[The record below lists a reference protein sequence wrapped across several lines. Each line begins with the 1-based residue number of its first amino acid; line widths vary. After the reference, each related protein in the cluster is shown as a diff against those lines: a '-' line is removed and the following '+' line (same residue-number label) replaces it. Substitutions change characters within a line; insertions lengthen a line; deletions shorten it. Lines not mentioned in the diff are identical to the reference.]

1 VTETVQLDRE
11 IFQTKGANGLTVL
24 SERVATVR
32 SAAVGVWIRTA
43 SVHESRSKMG
53 VSHLLEH
60 MVFKGTERRSAQE
73 LALALESRG
82 GSLDAYTSRDTTA
95 FHARVLDADLPR
107 ALDVLTDLVRHPIL
121 RESDLELERNVVLE
135 EINVVEDTP
144 DDQVFDLSSGLLWPS
159 HPYGYSILGTRESV
173 SSLSTTDL
181 KLLHEQAY
189 FPGNCVIAAAGN
201 IEHARLLGELEQQGW
216 FDGQPGDPLPV
227 APKAAPAPPA
237 ARGADLRHPRD
248 SAQTHIVF
256 ATDAVRYADPRR
268 YAVLVLANVFGG
280 GMSSRLFQ
288 RIREELGL
296 AYAVYAFSSLYRDVG
311 VVGVYVGTQPKTAE
325 QAAAAIREEYAK
337 LAREGLKDAAL
348 AEAKQQTQGQLV
360 LSLESPSARM
370 YRLAGFP
377 VYGARYQ
384 SVDQT
389 LATVASLTPEEILA
403 VAQEF
408 FDPQRQTA
416 VWLGPA
422 DRS

>member
-1 VTETVQLDRE
+1 MTETVQLDRE
-11 IFQTKGANGLTVL
+11 IFQTQSANGLTVL
-24 SERVATVR
+24 SERVTAVR
-32 SAAVGVWIRTA
+32 SAAVGVWVRTA

-60 MVFKGTERRSAQE
+60 MVFKGTERRSAQQI
-73 LALALESRG
+73 ALALESRG

-95 FHARVLDADLPR
+95 FHARVLDADLPL

-121 RESDLELERNVVLE
+121 RDTDLELERNVVLE

-144 DDQVFDLSSGLLWPS
+144 DDQVFDLSSGLLWPT

-173 SSLSTTDL
+173 GALSTADL
-181 KLLHEQAY
+181 KQLHEQAY

-201 IEHARLLGELEQQGW
+201 IEHARLLEELDRQGW
-216 FDGQPGDPLPV
+216 LDRPAGNG
-227 APKAAPAPPA
+227 APHAPAAAPVPPA
-237 ARGADLRHPRD
+237 VRGLDARHPRD

-256 ATDAVRYADPRR
+256 ATDAVPYADPRR
-268 YAVLVLANVFGG
+268 YGVLVLANVFGG

-311 VVGVYVGTQPKTAE
+311 VIGVYVGTQPKTAE
-325 QAAAAIREEYAK
+325 RAAAAIREEYAK
-337 LAREGLKDAAL
+337 LAREGLSDAAL

-377 VYGARYQ
+377 VYGAPYQ
-384 SVDQT
+384 NLDQA
-389 LATVASLTPEEILA
+389 LAAVASLTPEDVLG
-403 VAQEF
+403 VAREF
-408 FDPQRQTA
+408 FDPVRQTA

>member
-1 VTETVQLDRE
+1 VTDTVQLDQD
-11 IFQTKGANGLTVL
+11 IFQTRGANGLTVL

-32 SAAVGVWIRTA
+32 SAAVGVWVRTA
-43 SVHESRSKMG
+43 SVHESRAKMG

-60 MVFKGTERRSAQE
+60 MVFKGTKRRTALQI
-73 LALALESRG
+73 ALALESRG

-95 FHARVLDADLPR
+95 FHARVLDADLPL
-107 ALDVLTDLVRHPIL
+107 ALDVLTDLVRHPFL
-121 RESDLELERNVVLE
+121 RETDLELERNVVLE
-135 EINVVEDTP
+135 EISVVEDTP

-173 SSLSTTDL
+173 SALSIADL
-181 KLLHEQAY
+181 QQLHDQAY

-201 IEHARLLGELEQQGW
+201 IEHARLLEELDRQGW
-216 FDGQPGDPLPV
+216 FDRPAGNGRPQ
-227 APKAAPAPPA
+227 APATAPVPPA
-237 ARGADLRHPRD
+237 ARGSDVRQARD

-256 ATDAVRYADPRR
+256 ATDAVCYADPRR
-268 YAVLVLANVFGG
+268 YAILVLANVFGG

-325 QAAAAIREEYAK
+325 RAAAAIREEYAR
-337 LAREGLKDAAL
+337 LAREGLSDAAL
-348 AEAKQQTQGQLV
+348 TEAKQQTQGQLV

-370 YRLAGFP
+370 YRLSGFP
-377 VYGARYQ
+377 VYGAPYQ
-384 SVDQT
+384 SLDQT
-389 LATVASLTPEEILA
+389 LTTVANLTPEDVLA

-408 FDPQRQTA
+408 FNPERQTT

-422 DRS
+422 GRS

>member
-1 VTETVQLDRE
+1 MSETVQLDRE
-11 IFQTKGANGLTVL
+11 IFQTKGANGLTVM

-32 SAAVGVWIRTA
+32 SAAVGVWVRTA
-43 SVHESRSKMG
+43 SVHETRAKMG

-60 MVFKGTERRSAQE
+60 MVFKGTEKRTAQQ

-95 FHARVLDADLPR
+95 FHARVLDADLPL
-107 ALDVLTDLVRHPIL
+107 ALDVLTDLVRRPVL
-121 RESDLELERNVVLE
+121 RDSDLDLERNVVLE

-144 DDQVFDLSSGLLWPS
+144 DDQVFDLSSGLLWPD
-159 HPYGYSILGTRESV
+159 HPYGYSILGTRASV
-173 SSLSTTDL
+173 SALAAADL
-181 KLLHEQAY
+181 KDLHDRAY
-189 FPGNCVIAAAGN
+189 FPGNCVISAAGN
-201 IEHARLLGELEQQGW
+201 IEHARLLEELERQGW
-216 FDGQPGDPLPV
+216 FDHPAGNGSPQALEIEPV
-227 APKAAPAPPA
+227 PA
-237 ARGADLRHPRD
+237 AVRGMELRQPRD
-248 SAQTHIVF
+248 SAQTHIVI
-256 ATDAVRYADPRR
+256 ATDSVPYADPRR
-268 YAVLVLANVFGG
+268 YAVMVLANVFGG

-296 AYAVYAFSSLYRDVG
+296 AYAVYAFTSLYRHVG
-311 VVGVYVGTQPKTAE
+311 VMGVYVGTQPKTAE
-325 QAAAAIREEYAK
+325 QAAEAIREEYAK
-337 LAREGLKDAAL
+337 LAREGLSGDAL

-384 SVDQT
+384 GLDQA
-389 LATVASLTPEEILA
+389 LAAVASLTPEDMLA
-403 VAQEF
+403 AAGEF

-422 DRS
+422 NPS

>member
-1 VTETVQLDRE
+1 MSETVQLDRE

-32 SAAVGVWIRTA
+32 SAAVGVWVRTA

-60 MVFKGTERRSAQE
+60 MVFKGTERRTAQQ

-107 ALDVLTDLVRHPIL
+107 ALDVLTDLVRHPVL
-121 RESDLELERNVVLE
+121 RQSDLELERNVVLE
-135 EINVVEDTP
+135 EISTVEDTP
-144 DDQVFDLSSGLLWPS
+144 DDQVFDLSSGLLWPD

-173 SSLSTTDL
+173 SALSTADL
-181 KLLHEQAY
+181 QQLHDRAY

-201 IEHARLLGELEQQGW
+201 IEHARLLEELEGQGW
-216 FDGQPGDPLPV
+216 FDRPAGNGSPQAPV
-227 APKAAPAPPA
+227 PAPVPPA
-237 ARGADLRHPRD
+237 ARGTDLRQASD

-256 ATDAVRYADPRR
+256 ATDAVSYSDPRR
-268 YAVLVLANVFGG
+268 YALLVLANVFGG

-325 QAAAAIREEYAK
+325 QAAAAIRAEYAK
-337 LAREGLKDAAL
+337 LAREGLDEAAL
-348 AEAKQQTQGQLV
+348 ADAKQQTQGQLV
-360 LSLESPSARM
+360 LSLESPSSRM

-377 VYGARYQ
+377 VYGAPYQ
-384 SVDQT
+384 NLDQG
-389 LATVASLTPEEILA
+389 LAAVASLTGEAILG
-403 VAQEF
+403 VAGEF
-408 FDPQRQTA
+408 FDPERQTA

-422 DRS
+422 DSA